1 MSNYIKYIGKISNEE
16 LENQNVFYVQNEI
29 GEHCIFI
36 KNSESIVGV
45 DKPAYCW
52 MIKYKTNVKLNF
64 EDNKKSIFCHI
75 IICSDKTN
83 DTTEKFKIMY
93 EYLFK
98 KITKPLNDFEIQKL
112 MISLSELFEKPYL
125 GSIDSTRK
133 GIYGE
138 LLFILKSL
146 EHNSNL
152 ISKYHSNFYS
162 KHDLEIDYKNRIEIK
177 TSISQ
182 NRIHTFSHD
191 QIFRQDVKVFVVSI
205 LLEES
210 DEGVSLY
217 DLFNIIKEKNID
229 YEAQFKLQKILNIT
243 SVSKEDKGPKFSLE
257 KALDEIK
264 IFESNN
270 LPKLDIIKT
279 NGVTNIRYDVD
290 CSFAKEIKFEDF
302 IKILKSKNL

>member
-1 MSNYIKYIGKISNEE
+1 M
-16 LENQNVFYVQNEI
+16 
-29 GEHCIFI
+29 
-36 KNSESIVGV
+36 
-45 DKPAYCW
+45 
-52 MIKYKTNVKLNF
+52 
-64 EDNKKSIFCHI
+64 
-75 IICSDKTN
+75 
-83 DTTEKFKIMY
+83 
-93 EYLFK
+93 
-98 KITKPLNDFEIQKL
+98 
-112 MISLSELFEKPYL
+112 
-125 GSIDSTRK
+125 
-133 GIYGE
+133 
-138 LLFILKSL
+138 
-146 EHNSNL
+146 
-152 ISKYHSNFYS
+152 
-162 KHDLEIDYKNRIEIK
+162 
-177 TSISQ
+177 
-182 NRIHTFSHD
+182 
-191 QIFRQDVKVFVVSI
+191 SI